1 MRVQM
6 IHLQFIQ
13 LFKNKKLEWWKNRE
27 DKLLQEFSSREE
39 DLRTNLNQKITQIL
53 NELGTKQKDLEHKQL
68 DLEDLEKRVSDRKT
82 ELERTN
88 QELKEQIRLIE
99 AKAKPDSVWISAFTS
114 GFNRA
119 WEVMKPILDQ
129 AVQEAHKMI
138 KSQEIDES
146 LRRIEPIIEGR
157 INKLKSTPIKTI
169 AMIEAKRNEILMKRA
184 NSGTPEEKSKRDNY
198 LEVINWILSESNGN
212 KIHKT

>member
-1 MRVQM
+1 MRVFG
-6 IHLQFIQ
+6 LEK
-13 LFKNKKLEWWKNRE
+13 LFKNSKLEWWKKRE
-27 DKLLQEFSSREE
+27 EKLLQEFSARESELKCQLESRIKSLVDELTPKQE
-39 DLRTNLNQKITQIL
+39 DLERK
-53 NELGTKQKDLEHKQL
+53 KR

-82 ELERTN
+82 ELEQTN

-99 AKAKPDSVWISAFTS
+99 SKAKPDSVWVSAFTS

-129 AVQEAHKMI
+129 AVEEARKMI
-138 KSQEIDES
+138 HSQEIDES
-146 LRRIEPIIEGR
+146 LKRIEPIIEQR
-157 INKLKSTPIKTI
+157 IGKLKSTPIKTI

-184 NSGTPEEKSKRDNY
+184 NSGTPEERVKRDHY

-212 KIHKT
+212 KIHKS